1 MAGFTDANLGSLV
14 KQLGG
19 LATQYHIF
27 PFVYVGATGYS
38 SPHTFSRSGAELTGY
53 ATIENT
59 EAAEQTIDKVC
70 ASVFESLY
78 LPIISEE
85 SLTEAWPVGN
95 FAKPKFII
103 EFTR

>member
-1 MAGFTDANLGSLV
+1 MAGFTDANLGSIV

-19 LATQYHIF
+19 LASQHKIF
-27 PFVYVGATGYS
+27 PFVYVSTTGHASPNTLSRTGAV
-38 SPHTFSRSGAELTGY
+38 LTGY

-59 EAAEQTIDKVC
+59 EATEQTIDKVC
-70 ASVFESLY
+70 ASVFESVY

-85 SLTEAWPVGN
+85 SLSEAWPVGN

-103 EFTR
+103 EFKQ